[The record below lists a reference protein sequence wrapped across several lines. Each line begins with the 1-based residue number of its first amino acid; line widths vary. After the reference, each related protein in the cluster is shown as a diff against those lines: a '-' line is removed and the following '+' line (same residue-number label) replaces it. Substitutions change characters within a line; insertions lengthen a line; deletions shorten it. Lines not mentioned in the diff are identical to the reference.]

1 MRIPAIEELM
11 NHIPDARSKE
21 SMKEVLSC
29 FYSGNLRS
37 AVVMLYS
44 TVVSDLYY
52 KLCDLVSIY
61 NDAGA
66 KEIKD
71 YVDNEW
77 KVRSKIP
84 KWETEMPKRCRDKNK
99 VLANDSYAHLCHLQD
114 ERNLCAHPVITAN
127 DLYRPSAA
135 TVQGY
140 IVDMLV
146 GIICKPSFLSK
157 DLVDRFT
164 DDIENASQIF
174 PDKKSL
180 QDYITSKYLEKIDN
194 EMEEY
199 DLFRKLWK
207 FVYKKTDDKSKAN
220 RGANQSILSL
230 LYERNQHYFDKQ
242 IKNEEAY
249 YGESVALDDRACI
262 KAFILFANEYFSV
275 LQAMPMDFQL
285 KLKQKV
291 DSLAELKAIAFCL
304 SDDILKHAKSVD
316 ISIGSCVAGYIFD
329 YLSINVS
336 RTEAI
341 NFAINLYVNSYSY
354 NLADDYYDNMI
365 DPILSEMTECQL
377 VLLIEGSNRNSQIY
391 DRRKFYSS
399 NLGIK
404 KSMLQKNPQFD
415 YSPYTN
421 FNR

>member
-77 KVRSKIP
+77 KVRPKIP
-84 KWETEMPKRCRDKNK
+84 NWETEMPKRCREKNK

-135 TVQGY
+135 TVQGF

-146 GIICKPSFLSK
+146 GVICKPSFLSK

-164 DDIENASQIF
+164 DDIENASHIF

-180 QDYITSKYLEKIDN
+180 QDYIKSKYLEKIDN
-194 EMEEY
+194 EVEEY

-220 RGANQSILSL
+220 RDANQSILCL
-230 LYERNQHYFDKQ
+230 LYERNQHYFDQQ
-242 IKNEEAY
+242 IKKEETF
-249 YGESVALDDRACI
+249 YGESVALDDRACT
-262 KAFILFANEYFSV
+262 KAFILFANEHLS
-275 LQAMPMDFQL
+275 LLEAMPMYFQL

-291 DSLAELKAIAFCL
+291 DSLAELKALAFCL
-304 SDDILKHAKSVD
+304 SDDILLHAKSID
-316 ISIGSCVAGYIFD
+316 NSIGSCVAGYIFD

-365 DPILSEMTECQL
+365 DPILSEMTESQL
-377 VLLIEGSNRNSQIY
+377 VSLIDGSDRNCQIY
-391 DRRKFYSS
+391 NRRKFTSS
-399 NLGIK
+399 RFRIK
-404 KSMLQKNPQFD
+404 ETLSKKNSNFD

>member
-1 MRIPAIEELM
+1 MRIPVIEELM

-44 TVVSDLYY
+44 TVISDLYY

-61 NDAGA
+61 NDTGA

-84 KWETEMPKRCRDKNK
+84 NWETEMPKRCRDKNK

-180 QDYITSKYLEKIDN
+180 QNYITSKYLEKIDN

-220 RGANQSILSL
+220 RDANQSILCL

-249 YGESVALDDRACI
+249 YGESVALDDRACT
-262 KAFILFANEYFSV
+262 KAFILFANEYLSV
-275 LQAMPMDFQL
+275 LKVMPMDFQL

-304 SDDILKHAKSVD
+304 SDDILQHAKSVD
-316 ISIGSCVAGYIFD
+316 VSIGSCVAGYIFD

-365 DPILSEMTECQL
+365 ALILSEMTECQL
-377 VLLIEGSNRNSQIY
+377 ILLIEGSNRNSQIY

-404 KSMLQKNPQFD
+404 KAMLQKNPQFD

>member
-44 TVVSDLYY
+44 TVISDLYY

-61 NDAGA
+61 NDTGA

-77 KVRSKIP
+77 KVRPKIP
-84 KWETEMPKRCRDKNK
+84 NWETEMPKRCREKNK

-135 TVQGY
+135 TVQGF

-146 GIICKPSFLSK
+146 GVICKPSFLSK

-164 DDIENASQIF
+164 DDIENASHIF

-180 QDYITSKYLEKIDN
+180 QDYIKSKYLEKIDN
-194 EMEEY
+194 EVEEY

-220 RGANQSILSL
+220 RDANQSILCL
-230 LYERNQHYFDKQ
+230 LYERNQHYFDQQ

-249 YGESVALDDRACI
+249 YGESVALDDRACT
-262 KAFILFANEYFSV
+262 KAFILFANEHLS
-275 LQAMPMDFQL
+275 LLEAMPMDFQL

-291 DSLAELKAIAFCL
+291 ASLAGLKALAFCL
-304 SDDILKHAKSVD
+304 SDDILLHAKSID
-316 ISIGSCVAGYIFD
+316 NSIGSCVAGYIFD

-365 DPILSEMTECQL
+365 DPILSEMTESQL
-377 VLLIEGSNRNSQIY
+377 VSLIDGSDRNCQIY
-391 DRRKFYSS
+391 NRRKFTSS
-399 NLGIK
+399 RFRIK
-404 KSMLQKNPQFD
+404 ESLSKKNSNFD